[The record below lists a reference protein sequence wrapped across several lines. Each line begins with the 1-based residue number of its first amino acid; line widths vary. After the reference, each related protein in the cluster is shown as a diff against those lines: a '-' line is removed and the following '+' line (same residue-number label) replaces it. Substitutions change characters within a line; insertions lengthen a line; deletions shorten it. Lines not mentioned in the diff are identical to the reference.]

1 MSDISVF
8 FQSVKLPVMSEVAH
22 ALIRT
27 LNDED
32 ATGPQVA
39 AIIAKDSTLTARL
52 LRLANSA
59 SFGLSRKVSTVDDAI
74 TLVGMG
80 RVRTLGLAA
89 AMGDA
94 FPVVDGLDRKEF
106 WRSCMVSA
114 GYAQWL
120 SAHLGLDGSEA
131 WLASMMVRLGEL
143 MIAQAEPS
151 SLQEIEKLPHQPG
164 GRWEREQR
172 LTGFSEGQITAE
184 LARRWNFPAEIVRAL
199 DTCSE
204 PLAAHPFNRLGG
216 IVHLAMLLADMPAG
230 GVEMLDEL
238 PEDVVHALQLN
249 REWMQSKFPLPD
261 SFVDI
266 SSL

>member
-1 MSDISVF
+1 MPDIAVF
-8 FQSVKLPVMSEVAH
+8 FQTVKLPVMSEVGH

-27 LNDED
+27 LNDEA

-39 AIIAKDSTLTARL
+39 AIIAKDSTLTAKL

-59 SFGLSRKVSTVDDAI
+59 SFGLSRSVSSINDAI
-74 TLVGMG
+74 SLVGMG

-89 AMGDA
+89 SMGDA
-94 FPVVDGLDRKEF
+94 FPMVPGLSQADF

-120 SAHLGLDGSEA
+120 AAHLGLDGSEA

-143 MIAQAEPS
+143 MIAQVQPA
-151 SLQEIEKLPHQPG
+151 SLAEIEKLPQQPG
-164 GRWEREQR
+164 GRWERETR

-204 PLAAHPFNRLGG
+204 PLEAKPFNRLGG
-216 IVHLAMLLADMPAG
+216 IVHLAMLLADMPPG
-230 GVEMLDEL
+230 GPEMLDAL
-238 PEDVVHALQLN
+238 PEDVVKKLQLN
-249 REWMQSKFPLPD
+249 PEWMRTKFPLPD
-261 SFVDI
+261 SFIQVN
-266 SSL
+266 

>member
-1 MSDISVF
+1 MPEIAVF

-32 ATGPQVA
+32 ASGPQVA
-39 AIIAKDSTLTARL
+39 AIIAKDSALTAKL

-59 SFGLSRKVSTVDDAI
+59 SFGLSRSVSTIDDAI
-74 TLVGMG
+74 SLVGMG

-89 AMGDA
+89 SMGDA
-94 FPVVDGLDRKEF
+94 FPVVDGLSRAEF

-120 SAHLGLDGSEA
+120 SAHLGMDGSQA

-143 MIAQAEPS
+143 MIAQVQPA
-151 SLQEIEKLPHQPG
+151 SLAEIEKMPHPPG
-164 GRWEREQR
+164 GRWERETR

-184 LARRWNFPAEIVRAL
+184 LARRWNFPPEIVRAL
-199 DTCSE
+199 DTSSD
-204 PLAAHPFNRLGG
+204 PLAAKPFNRLGA
-216 IVHLAMLLADMPAG
+216 IVHLAMLLADMPPAG
-230 GVEMLDEL
+230 PEMLDGL
-238 PEDVVHALQLN
+238 PEEVVKALQLN
-249 REWMQSKFPLPD
+249 PEWMRAKFPAPD
-261 SFVDI
+261 SFVGI
-266 SSL
+266 E

>member
-1 MSDISVF
+1 MPDISVF

-22 ALIRT
+22 SLIRT

-32 ATGPQVA
+32 ASGPQVA
-39 AIIAKDSTLTARL
+39 EIISKDSTLTARL

-59 SFGLSRKVSTVDDAI
+59 SFGLSRSVGTVNDAI
-74 TLVGMG
+74 SLVGMA

-94 FPVVDGLDRKEF
+94 FPVVDGLDRSEF

-120 SAHLGLDGSEA
+120 SAHLGLDGSQA

-143 MIAQAEPS
+143 MIAQAQPA

-199 DTCSE
+199 DTSSE
-204 PLAAHPFNRLGG
+204 PMAAKPFNRLGG
-216 IVHLAMLLADMPAG
+216 IVHLSMLLADMPPG
-230 GVEMLDEL
+230 GPEMLDEL

-249 REWMQSKFPLPD
+249 KEWMVEKFPAPD
-261 SFVDI
+261 SFIDI
-266 SSL
+266 SNL

>member
-1 MSDISVF
+1 MPDISVF

-22 ALIRT
+22 SLIRT
-27 LNDED
+27 LNDEY
-32 ATGPQVA
+32 ASGPQVA
-39 AIIAKDSTLTARL
+39 AIIAKDSALTAKL

-74 TLVGMG
+74 SLVGMG

-89 AMGDA
+89 SMGDA
-94 FPVVDGLDRKEF
+94 FPVVDGLDRTEF

-120 SAHLGLDGSEA
+120 SGHLGMDGSEA

-143 MIAQAEPS
+143 MIAQAEPA

-172 LTGFSEGQITAE
+172 ITGFSEGQITAE
-184 LARRWNFPAEIVRAL
+184 LARRWNFPAEIVRGL

-204 PLAAHPFNRLGG
+204 PMEAKPFNRLGG
-216 IVHLAMLLADMPAG
+216 IVHLSMLLADMPAG
-230 GVEMLDEL
+230 GPEMLDEL
-238 PEDVVHALQLN
+238 PKDVVQKLQLKPD
-249 REWMQSKFPLPD
+249 WMRAKFPLPD
-261 SFVDI
+261 TFVDI

>member
-1 MSDISVF
+1 MPDIAVF

-27 LNDED
+27 LNDEN
-32 ATGPQVA
+32 ASGQEVA
-39 AIIAKDSTLTARL
+39 HLIAKDAALTARL

-59 SFGLSRKVSTVDDAI
+59 SFGLSRRVATLDEAVN
-74 TLVGMG
+74 LVGMG

-94 FPVVDGLDRKEF
+94 FPSVEGLDHAEF

-114 GYAQWL
+114 GYGQWL
-120 SAHLGLDGSEA
+120 ASQAGLDASLA

-143 MIAQAEPS
+143 MIAQAQPA
-151 SLQEIEKLPHQPG
+151 SLAEIEKLPHAPG
-164 GRWEREQR
+164 GRWEREAR

-199 DTCSE
+199 DGASDPMATK
-204 PLAAHPFNRLGG
+204 PFDRLAAV
-216 IVHLAMLLADMPAG
+216 VHLAMLLADMPPG
-230 GVEMLDEL
+230 GPEMLDAL
-238 PEDVVHALQLN
+238 PAEVVKALQLST
-249 REWMQSKFPLPD
+249 EWMSAKFPAPD
-261 SFVDI
+261 SFLDPA
-266 SSL
+266 

>member
-1 MSDISVF
+1 MPDIAVF
-8 FQSVKLPVMSEVAH
+8 FQTVKLPVMSEVGH

-39 AIIAKDSTLTARL
+39 AIIAKDATLTAKL

-59 SFGLSRKVSTVDDAI
+59 SFGLSRSVSSVGDAI
-74 TLVGMG
+74 SLVGMG

-89 AMGDA
+89 SMGDA
-94 FPVVDGLDRKEF
+94 FPPVEGLSQTEF

-120 SAHLGLDGSEA
+120 AAHLGLDGSEA
-131 WLASMMVRLGEL
+131 WLASMMVRLGEV
-143 MIAQAEPS
+143 MIAQVQPA
-151 SLQEIEKLPHQPG
+151 SLAEIEKQPRQPG
-164 GRWEREQR
+164 GRWERETR

-199 DTCSE
+199 DTSSE
-204 PLAAHPFNRLGG
+204 PMEAKPFNRLGA
-216 IVHLAMLLADMPAG
+216 IVHLAMLLADMPPG
-230 GVEMLDEL
+230 GAEMLDGL
-238 PEDVVHALQLN
+238 PEDVVKALQLN
-249 REWMQSKFPLPD
+249 PEWMRAKFPLPD
-261 SFVDI
+261 SFIQVN
-266 SSL
+266 